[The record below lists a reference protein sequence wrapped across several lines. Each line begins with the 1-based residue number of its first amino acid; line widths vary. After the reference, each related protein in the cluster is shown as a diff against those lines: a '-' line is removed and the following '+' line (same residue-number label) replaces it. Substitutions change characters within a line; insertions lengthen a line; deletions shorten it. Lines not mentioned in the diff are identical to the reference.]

1 MMPSYAAI
9 VAALKCR
16 FQDEVMIDEALEA
29 AYAIDVAPLEDR
41 IAELNKWGPALTKQE
56 AAALEQTIATQREEI
71 ERLEGLIHAELKQRT
86 SKEVLLC
93 EENAR
98 LDAEWKKTHDWNTQ
112 LVAEHYALKQQIA
125 KATGYLTRLFHIV
138 APECKPMDTLL
149 MLCTQIDNYIAGQNR
164 QIAEQTAE
172 IERLEA
178 ALRTQKDECDRFHKP
193 A

>member
-1 MMPSYAAI
+1 MSDKIQRYSFSIDPSKHGDDQWWCKYS
-9 VAALKCR
+9 
-16 FQDEVMIDEALEA
+16 
-29 AYAIDVAPLEDR
+29 DVAPLEAR